1 MKTKYQSFIAIN
13 LGLIS
18 LGFFVYVLYIGAPI
32 IIPFVIAIL
41 LSFIILSLS
50 GFYKHMGVP
59 SYFSL
64 VCSLVTIGLFFYLV
78 SQIINANI
86 EQIILGAPGY
96 EEKLSNIINTLTSKY
111 NIDGTVLSSQI
122 MDSLDLNYIF
132 SQTAAIIANIVKNT
146 GMILFFTIFILL
158 ESKSFFNKMRIIAG
172 GDRGAFFKIF
182 DQVQA
187 DVKSY
192 FLIKTIVS
200 LLVAFISFMIMYF
213 FGLDFL
219 IFWAFLIFLLNY
231 IPNIGSIIAVFFPVI
246 FSLIQFESLS
256 LTFIFLVLMIS
267 AQVLIGNI
275 IEPRLMGNKLNL
287 SPLVILI
294 SLIFWGTIWG
304 PTGMLLSVPI
314 MVMINIVLAHIEVT
328 RPIAILLSERGIVK
342 FANMKELPTGKL
354 SIRKMRKLLKRG

>member
-1 MKTKYQSFIAIN
+1 MKNQYQSFIAVN
-13 LGLIS
+13 LWLIS
-18 LGFFVYVLYIGAPI
+18 LWFFVYVLFIGAPI

-50 GFYKHMGVP
+50 WFFKHLWVP
-59 SYFSL
+59 SYLSL
-64 VCSLVTIGLFFYLV
+64 ISSLVTIWVFFYIV

-86 EQIILGAPGY
+86 EQIILWAPWY
-96 EEKLSNIINTLTSKY
+96 EEKLTNIILTITEKY
-111 NIDGTVLSSQI
+111 NIDSTVLSSQLMNS
-122 MDSLDLNYIF
+122 MDINYIV
-132 SQTAAIIANIVKNT
+132 SQTASIITNIVKNT

-158 ESKSFFNKMRIIAG
+158 ESKSFFNKMRIISG
-172 GDRGAFFKIF
+172 WDRGAFFKIF
-182 DQVQA
+182 EQVQA
-187 DVKSY
+187 DIKSY

-200 LLVAFISFMIMYF
+200 LLVAFVSFVIMYF
-213 FGLDFL
+213 FWLDFL
-219 IFWAFLIFLLNY
+219 IFWAFIIFLLNY
-231 IPNIGSIIAVFFPVI
+231 IPNVGSIIAVFFPVV

-256 LTFIFLVLMIS
+256 LSFIFLVLMIF
-267 AQVLIGNI
+267 AQVLMWNI

-314 MVMINIVLAHIEVT
+314 MVMINIVLAHIEYT
-328 RPIAILLSERGIVK
+328 RPIAILLSERWIVK

-354 SIRKMRKLLKRG
+354 SIRKMRKLLKR

>member
-1 MKTKYQSFIAIN
+1 
-13 LGLIS
+13 
-18 LGFFVYVLYIGAPI
+18 
-32 IIPFVIAIL
+32 
-41 LSFIILSLS
+41 
-50 GFYKHMGVP
+50 
-59 SYFSL
+59 
-64 VCSLVTIGLFFYLV
+64 
-78 SQIINANI
+78 
-86 EQIILGAPGY
+86 
-96 EEKLSNIINTLTSKY
+96 
-111 NIDGTVLSSQI
+111 
-122 MDSLDLNYIF
+122 
-132 SQTAAIIANIVKNT
+132 
-146 GMILFFTIFILL
+146 
-158 ESKSFFNKMRIIAG
+158 MRIIAG
-172 GDRGAFFKIF
+172 WDRGAFFKIF

-267 AQVLIGNI
+267 AQVLIWNI

-328 RPIAILLSERGIVK
+328 RPIAILLSERWIVK